1 MALAT
6 TDIYFPTD
14 DDSVDSYDP
23 VNSPDYFVT
32 ENLDPSFDRDNP
44 LVEDSTIHRI
54 TSKYLDATTSSTAEE
69 RHNADTIRAQLDTGA
84 KVS

>member
-1 MALAT
+1 M
-6 TDIYFPTD
+6 DIYISTD
-14 DDSVDSYDP
+14 DDSVDSSNP
-23 VNSPDYFVT
+23 VNSSYSFVT
-32 ENLDPSFDRDNP
+32 ENPDTSFDRDNP

-69 RHNADTIRAQLDTGA
+69 CHNADTIRVQLDTGA